1 MNTNSKWRG
10 FAAALLYGIACGLL
24 MTLFV
29 MVPGVIRF
37 VFSLLALWLGLRFFR
52 SHETLWR
59 RIGFIAASIV
69 FFILS
74 VIGYTMYVF
83 IKHGTAP

>member
-1 MNTNSKWRG
+1 METESRWRG
-10 FAAALLYGIACGLL
+10 FAAAMLYGIACGLL

-37 VFSLLALWLGLRFFR
+37 VFSLVALWLGLRFFR
-52 SHETLWR
+52 AHETVWR
-59 RIGFIAASIV
+59 RVGFVFVSIL

-74 VIGYTMYVF
+74 VIAYTMYVF
-83 IKHGTAP
+83 VKHGTAP